1 MKAGLLFLMLA
12 LVPVLTDAGRCHA
25 REKAAER
32 EPGAALQ
39 ALFPDETVRF
49 TAGLLSLGQVG
60 NRHFWFVADSLDGR
74 DLLITTTL
82 LKGSARKKRY
92 PDQRYGYAG
101 DRLDA
106 RLLHFEKSEGRLLIT
121 LPGQR
126 ERVVAASFDVAA
138 TAEGGGWIAIDELL
152 NDERSFF
159 GLDGFSME
167 LGIGKYLPEGSAL
180 KEIRTFP
187 NSVVVRFA
195 KGYMSENFI
204 PDPGVGPEPTRW
216 EYGVSLRLLD
226 RLPMRGREEDPRVGY
241 FTVGAAGA
249 EPLSDPRRYVTR
261 WRLEPRPEDAAA
273 YLRGEKV
280 EPAQPIVYYI
290 DPRMPQWLVP
300 YVRRAVEQWQPAFE
314 EAGFLRAIQA
324 QPAPSETEN
333 PEFSEDNARYSCI
346 SYKATSVGNAYGA
359 TVADPRTGEILSSH
373 IGISSSVRD
382 LLQRLYFCQAGAV
395 DSRAADL
402 LLPDTLMGELVCYV
416 VSHEVGHTLG
426 LRHNFRGSSVFG
438 TEQLRDAGFVRSHGH
453 GASIMDYMRFNS
465 AAQPEDGIDPGDLIP
480 RIGPYDRFAVT
491 WGYRFLPGTNPAAER
506 DSLRRWVDTRLR
518 NDSLCRYDGK
528 ERLDV
533 LSQSEDLGNNQM
545 EVNALAIA
553 NMRRLMKLPLW
564 ERTDEEAYPVL
575 RSRYREMLIRY
586 LQYADQVVCNIR
598 GTTLRTDPQTGRNLR
613 TPLSKQRQRQAM
625 DFLDAY
631 VFTPPEWL
639 FRDELFRRYGIDER
653 MNMETLFLQ
662 TLYELLAKLQLPAAD
677 DYPQEEFLAD
687 IRMMLF
693 REWPAGEPVSPAR
706 RMLQRL
712 YIARLKELARDGV
725 PRECRVAL
733 WAAAELEA
741 IRRQAVKGLS
751 TAQNKAYLRSVVK
764 GIDNHMAEANDSKN
778 E

>member
-1 MKAGLLFLMLA
+1 M
-12 LVPVLTDAGRCHA
+12 
-25 REKAAER
+25 
-32 EPGAALQ
+32 
-39 ALFPDETVRF
+39 
-49 TAGLLSLGQVG
+49 
-60 NRHFWFVADSLDGR
+60 
-74 DLLITTTL
+74 
-82 LKGSARKKRY
+82 
-92 PDQRYGYAG
+92 
-101 DRLDA
+101 
-106 RLLHFEKSEGRLLIT
+106 
-121 LPGQR
+121 
-126 ERVVAASFDVAA
+126 
-138 TAEGGGWIAIDELL
+138 
-152 NDERSFF
+152 
-159 GLDGFSME
+159 
-167 LGIGKYLPEGSAL
+167 
-180 KEIRTFP
+180 
-187 NSVVVRFA
+187 
-195 KGYMSENFI
+195 
-204 PDPGVGPEPTRW
+204 
-216 EYGVSLRLLD
+216 
-226 RLPMRGREEDPRVGY
+226 
-241 FTVGAAGA
+241 
-249 EPLSDPRRYVTR
+249 
-261 WRLEPRPEDAAA
+261 
-273 YLRGEKV
+273 

-324 QPAPSETEN
+324 RPAPSETEN

-346 SYKATSVGNAYGA
+346 SYKATPVGNAYGA

-438 TEQLRDAGFVRSHGH
+438 TRQLRDAGFVRSHGH
-453 GASIMDYMRFNS
+453 GTSIMDYMRFNS

-613 TPLSKQRQRQAM
+613 MPLSKQRQRQAM

-653 MNMETLFLQ
+653 LNMETLFLQ
-662 TLYELLAKLQLPAAD
+662 TLYELLAKLQLPVAD

-687 IRMMLF
+687 IRTMLF

-712 YIARLKELARDGV
+712 YIARLKELARDAV

-751 TAQNKAYLRSVVK
+751 TAQNEAYLRSVVK
-764 GIDNHMAEANDSKN
+764 GIDNHMAKANDPQN